1 MHRLALVPGL
11 AMLPAT
17 VAVTKTCR
25 DVSCNDDVFCERIG
39 TMKDRINGL
48 DDHDVIDAN
57 RDVLRGSPRGDKPLT
72 NGTDGRDVC
81 YVSPDDATRSCERV
95 IENVRA
101 GTSAVPQDA
110 PVKAFSS

>member
-1 MHRLALVPGL
+1 MRRLALVPGL
-11 AMLPAT
+11 AMLAT
-17 VAVTKTCR
+17 V
-25 DVSCNDDVFCERIG
+25 
-39 TMKDRINGL
+39 
-48 DDHDVIDAN
+48 
-57 RDVLRGSPRGDKPLT
+57 T